1 MSWSYQSSSILV
13 IWLKGKFREYQLLWT
28 MQENISIC
36 CGSCDLIILPINM
49 IEIDEITTNVI
60 SEIRGESEHR
70 DVLGSNRDRYGE
82 EPDKAGSY
90 DKTLPESGGVLSEL

>member
-1 MSWSYQSSSILV
+1 
-13 IWLKGKFREYQLLWT
+13 
-28 MQENISIC
+28 
-36 CGSCDLIILPINM
+36 M
-49 IEIDEITTNVI
+49 IKIDKITTNVI

-70 DVLGSNRDRYGE
+70 DVLGSNRDRHGE